1 MTGIMDK
8 KVRLQ
13 VQAIIN
19 NNKQP
24 GTYLIELGEVDG
36 ERSMSIIVGTP
47 EAQSI
52 AIAMEHITVPRP
64 ITHDL
69 FVSLTEALGVKLEE
83 VFIYKME
90 NGVFCSELLFNN
102 GGSTLRLDSRSSDAI
117 AIALRAGCGIYTTEK
132 LLAERDAVQWGLKSK
147 EEDESFNDKDPME
160 DEELKDIEDIKDEEE
175 LRRWLTTLSSHSLEE
190 RLEEAVAEENY
201 EHAKIYKD
209 ELQRRKEIEEA
220 IRDAGRNRNQY

>member
-1 MTGIMDK
+1 MDK

-19 NNKQP
+19 NNKQS
-24 GTYLIELGEVDG
+24 GTYLIELGEEDG

-69 FVSLTEALGVKLEE
+69 FVSLTEALGVKLQE

-90 NGVFCSELLFNN
+90 NGVFCSELVFNN

-132 LLAERDAVQWGLKSK
+132 LLAERDAVQWGLKSE
-147 EEDESFNDKDPME
+147 EEDDSFDDEEPVE
-160 DEELKDIEDIKDEEE
+160 DEELRDIEDIKGEDE
-175 LRRWLTTLSSHSLEE
+175 LRRWLTALSSYSLEE

-220 IRDAGRNRNQY
+220 IRDARRNRNQR